1 MDLIYTD
8 KNGIDKNIMPT
19 YELDAAFG
27 RDENDFECTIAIE
40 DHCCAPQDRIYMKD
54 SVSGKNKWT
63 DIGGIIDQIKL
74 NTESGDVMYSGR
86 TWHGILEGKV
96 LCPDAGQD
104 YLVLSGEANTVL
116 SGLITRMGLGT
127 LFEAEDTDSKIT
139 IKSYQMDRYIRGY
152 TGIRKM
158 LKAVKAKLKMIYKS
172 GKVQISA
179 IPLVDYSQD
188 KEWDS
193 TQISAQ
199 ISKND
204 FPTNHV
210 ICLGKGELKDRK
222 VIHLYMD
229 AKGKVSKTQTYFG
242 IREVTEIYD
251 NANTESEDELEQKG
265 REMLEDAYA
274 AANAM
279 DVKFKNNEDYDIGDY
294 VGTREYYTGIQ
305 IREEITKK
313 IVKVKSNGISIE
325 CQIGE

>member
-139 IKSYQMDRYIRGY
+139 IKSYQMDRYIGGY

-242 IREVTEIYD
+242 IREVTEI
-251 NANTESEDELEQKG
+251 
-265 REMLEDAYA
+265 
-274 AANAM
+274 
-279 DVKFKNNEDYDIGDY
+279 
-294 VGTREYYTGIQ
+294 
-305 IREEITKK
+305 
-313 IVKVKSNGISIE
+313 
-325 CQIGE
+325 

>member
-40 DHCCAPQDRIYMKD
+40 DHCSAPQDRIYMKD

-116 SGLITRMGLGT
+116 SGLITRMVLGT

-139 IKSYQMDRYIRGY
+139 IKSYQMDRYIGGY

>member
-8 KNGIDKNIMPT
+8 KNGIDKDIMPT
-19 YELDAAFG
+19 YELDVAFG

-40 DHCCAPQDRIYMKD
+40 DHCCVPQDRIYMKD
-54 SVSGKNKWT
+54 SVDGKNKWT

-139 IKSYQMDRYIRGY
+139 IKSYQMDRYIGGY

-188 KEWDS
+188 EKWDS

-279 DVKFKNNEDYDIGDY
+279 DVKFKNNEEYDIGDY
-294 VGTREYYTGIQ
+294 VGTREYYTSIQ

-313 IVKVKSNGISIE
+313 IVKVNRNGISIE

>member
-8 KNGIDKNIMPT
+8 KNGIDKDIMPT
-19 YELDAAFG
+19 YELDVAFG

-40 DHCCAPQDRIYMKD
+40 DHCCVPQDRIYMKD
-54 SVSGKNKWT
+54 SVDGKNKWT

-139 IKSYQMDRYIRGY
+139 IKSYQMDRYIGGY

-188 KEWDS
+188 EKWDS

-294 VGTREYYTGIQ
+294 VGTREYYTSIQ

-313 IVKVKSNGISIE
+313 IVKVNRNGISIE